1 MNEKQIMLTFLDE
14 KQSTAT
20 FNQLQVG
27 NNMLSQWIKD
37 EELHLGHIEIFVKDY
52 EKLNTLLQEAVS
64 KSRKLDDIH
73 EALVRVSGVEMP
85 SSLQE
90 IKETGFWTISFDSIT
105 TEIEIGKLQL
115 DEWFTGHAFNEEDD
129 DIEDFEN
136 LNIYVAEKFL
146 EKNGWITL

>member
-1 MNEKQIMLTFLDE
+1 MNEKQSMVTFMDE
-14 KQSTAT
+14 KQFMLNLNELA
-20 FNQLQVG
+20 QWVDDEELQVG
-27 NNMLSQWIKD
+27 
-37 EELHLGHIEIFVKDY
+37 HIELFVKDY

-73 EALVRVSGVEMP
+73 EALVRVTGVETP

-115 DEWFTGHAFNEEDD
+115 DDWFNGHVYNEEDD

-136 LNIYVAEKFL
+136 INIRVAKKFL
-146 EKNGWITL
+146 ENNKG

>member
-1 MNEKQIMLTFLDE
+1 MKGTTPMDEKQIMSNINELTQWLMDE
-14 KQSTAT
+14 E
-20 FNQLQVG
+20 LQVG
-27 NNMLSQWIKD
+27 HIK
-37 EELHLGHIEIFVKDY
+37 EFVKDY

-73 EALVRVSGVEMP
+73 EALVRVTGVEMP

-115 DEWFTGHAFNEEDD
+115 DDWFNGHVYNEEEDD
-129 DIEDFEN
+129 IENFEN
-136 LNIYVAEKFL
+136 INIHVVKKFL
-146 EKNGWITL
+146 ENYKG

>member
-1 MNEKQIMLTFLDE
+1 MNEEQFMSNLRELTQWVIDE
-14 KQSTAT
+14 E
-20 FNQLQVG
+20 LQVG
-27 NNMLSQWIKD
+27 
-37 EELHLGHIEIFVKDY
+37 HIELFVKDY

-90 IKETGFWTISFDSIT
+90 IKETGFWTISLDSIT

-115 DEWFTGHAFNEEDD
+115 DEWFTGHVFNEEED

-136 LNIYVAEKFL
+136 INIRVAKKYL
-146 EKNGWITL
+146 DILKG